1 MFTVEHEDNY
11 TKVVVMD
18 DTAKHEDVEVFF
30 ENDGRVY
37 IRQFDEATRE
47 HEILIITYKQLLDL
61 MASLDS
67 PEGFFETEL
76 LRTSR

>member
-1 MFTVEHEDNY
+1 MFTVEHEDTY

-37 IRQFDEATRE
+37 IRQFDEAMRE

-61 MASLDS
+61 MASIES

-76 LRTSR
+76 RKSCL

>member
-30 ENDGRVY
+30 EDDGRVY
-37 IRQFDEATRE
+37 IRQFDEAMSE

-61 MASLDS
+61 MASIES
-67 PEGFFETEL
+67 PEGFFETV
-76 LRTSR
+76 LRKSCL

>member
-18 DTAKHEDVEVFF
+18 DTGKHDDVEVFF
-30 ENDGRVY
+30 ENDGRIYV
-37 IRQFDEATRE
+37 RQFDEAVRE
-47 HEILIITYKQLLDL
+47 HEILIMTYKQLLDL
-61 MASLDS
+61 VASIDS

-76 LRTSR
+76 RKTSR